1 MITRALFRQQVGGAP
16 KEPVDR
22 PAAVNRPVTREHPD
36 ALIVAGGGA
45 KAISALGAIHALHR
59 NGRLTNLKMV
69 AGTSAGAIVA
79 AGVAL
84 GRPPLDMCKAF
95 VKDVYAPEFDLQ
107 NFSRTFGVDAGGH
120 IARWI
125 DIVLDGQYTFES
137 IREVTGIDLVVC
149 ATNLN
154 RRKPAYFSAEK
165 TPTVD
170 VATAIRMSCAIPLY
184 FSAVTLDDEV
194 FVDGAICDNFPY
206 EWVASR
212 DDIECPLGISYTSRD
227 QRGGDVKSLDQYL
240 AALVQCATNQQHTRA
255 NANVLELECGDT
267 KVFDFKS
274 PKALKKLFK
283 AGVVQTGEWMKKQS

>member
-1 MITRALFRQQVGGAP
+1 MVLSIRP
-16 KEPVDR
+16 KSSVVK
-22 PAAVNRPVTREHPD
+22 ASKEHPD

-45 KAISALGAIHALHR
+45 KAISALGAIHALRRH
-59 NGRLTNLKMV
+59 GRLENLKMV

-84 GRPPLDMCKAF
+84 GRPPLDICKAF
-95 VKDVYAPEFDLQ
+95 VKDVYAPQFDLQ
-107 NFSRTFGVDAGGH
+107 NFSKTFGVDSGGH
-120 IARWI
+120 LSRWI

-137 IREVTGIDLVVC
+137 IHKATGIDLVVC

-184 FSAVTLDDEV
+184 FSAVTLNDEV
-194 FVDGAICDNFPY
+194 FVDGALCDNFPY
-206 EWVASR
+206 EWVANR
-212 DDIECPLGISYTSRD
+212 EDIEFPLGISYTSCD
-227 QRGGDVKSLDQYL
+227 QRGGGVKSLDQYL

-274 PKALKKLFK
+274 PKTLKKLFK
-283 AGVVQTGEWMKKQS
+283 SGVVQTGEWIKKQS

>member
-1 MITRALFRQQVGGAP
+1 MITKALFQVQP
-16 KEPVDR
+16 
-22 PAAVNRPVTREHPD
+22 PAAGAAKERPVSKEHPD

-59 NGRLTNLKMV
+59 NGRLVNLKMV

-125 DIVLDGQYTFES
+125 DIVLDGKYTFES

-154 RRKPAYFSAEK
+154 QRKPAYFSAEK

-184 FSAVTLDDEV
+184 FSAVTLNDEV
-194 FVDGAICDNFPY
+194 FVDGALCDNFPY

-212 DDIECPLGISYTSRD
+212 ADIECPLGISYTSRD

-240 AALVQCATNQQHTRA
+240 AALVQCATNQQHTRT
-255 NANVLELECGDT
+255 NANVLELECGDA

-283 AGVVQTGEWMKKQS
+283 AGVVQTGEWIKKQS